1 MTLNA
6 FWGSKKVFVVNE
18 TGCQLAKEIV
28 KELREANFNK
38 AEELKTFDYSAIADA
53 KADYVLSVSEDNEC
67 DIIPY
72 KAEGFVGDRLGHHV
86 NRTFDEDRSRFAY
99 KDHFEAAG
107 YDIQTNSSRQLNWER
122 AKKEEWFYDD
132 HNFSSSNLLFSKSLF
147 LNSSFCAI
155 EIGPS
160 ESELLDNKEIK

>member
-1 MTLNA
+1 MALNA

-67 DIIPY
+67 AVIPY
-72 KAEGFVGDRLGHHV
+72 KAEGFVGDRLGHHIK
-86 NRTFDEDRSRFAY
+86 RSFDEANNRFVY
-99 KDHFEAAG
+99 KDHFAAAG
-107 YDIQTNSSRQLNWER
+107 YDIRTNGSKQLDWDR
-122 AKKEEWFYDD
+122 AKRYSWYYDD
-132 HNFSSSNLLFSKSLF
+132 
-147 LNSSFCAI
+147 
-155 EIGPS
+155 
-160 ESELLDNKEIK
+160 DNKTPILHLQAPNTHEVAEAVVESIKDYFRK

>member
-67 DIIPY
+67 AIIPY

-132 HNFSSSNLLFSKSLF
+132 HNKTPILH
-147 LNSSFCAI
+147 LNA
-155 EIGPS
+155 PNQPTVAKAVA
-160 ESELLDNKEIK
+160 ESIKDYFRK

>member
-1 MTLNA
+1 MTPNA

-72 KAEGFVGDRLGHHV
+72 KAEGFVGDRLATMSTALLTKIVPALHTKITLKLPV
-86 NRTFDEDRSRFAY
+86 MTSRPTAP
-99 KDHFEAAG
+99 D
-107 YDIQTNSSRQLNWER
+107 SSTGSVLRKRNGSMMTTTRPQ
-122 AKKEEWFYDD
+122 
-132 HNFSSSNLLFSKSLF
+132 S
-147 LNSSFCAI
+147 CI
-155 EIGPS
+155 
-160 ESELLDNKEIK
+160 